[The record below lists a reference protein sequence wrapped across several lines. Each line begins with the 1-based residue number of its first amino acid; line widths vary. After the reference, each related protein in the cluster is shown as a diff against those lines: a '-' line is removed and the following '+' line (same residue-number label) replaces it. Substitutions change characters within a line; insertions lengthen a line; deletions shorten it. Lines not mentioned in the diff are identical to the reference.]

1 MQYATSYAAPH
12 KQPAPLAYS
21 FSVQTTILV
30 HTRKT
35 PRRRSRQHG
44 IAVFPK
50 AGEVFGPRI
59 HRLGKVLRSGN
70 RRFVAQRFARL
81 QSLALSAPSFA
92 RFWRRV
98 GEASRCT
105 PNWKRKARPLRPAHR
120 SV

>member
-1 MQYATSYAAPH
+1 M
-12 KQPAPLAYS
+12 
-21 FSVQTTILV
+21 TILG

-44 IAVFPK
+44 IAVFAK
-50 AGEVFGPRI
+50 AGEVSAREFTDWAKSSRVAIVGSSPTG
-59 HRLGKVLRSGN
+59 LLDYKALRW
-70 RRFVAQRFARL
+70 VPQ
-81 QSLALSAPSFA
+81 SFA

-105 PNWKRKARPLRPAHR
+105 LNWKRKARPLRPAHR